1 MSDITEIRKELKS
14 RHALAQSRAKTRL
27 VQAHKDEYET
37 IYRQECEKLGLT
49 NRLTR
54 AERIAKIKA
63 QLQRLEAGV

>member
-1 MSDITEIRKELKS
+1 MSDTRKELKS

-27 VQAHKDEYET
+27 VQAHKAEYET

-49 NRLTR
+49 NRLPK
-54 AERIAKIKA
+54 AERIAKLKA